1 MISNLFLQPEITS
14 TAVWQKLSDLA
25 AKLQVT
31 PIKMLFEQDPKRTQN
46 FSLLFENIFF
56 DYSKNQVTAE
66 IMDTLNQL
74 ALTRHLPQA
83 IQALFAGEIFN
94 TTEQRPSLH
103 MTLRQTKAP
112 ATVMAER
119 DKMAHIVEKL
129 NEGLWLGSTGKRIT
143 DIVNIGIGGSDLGPV
158 FTTQALEAY
167 KISKLN
173 IHFISNIDPFPLEQ
187 LFLKLNPETTL
198 FIISSKTWSTL
209 ETLKNALAA
218 MHWLTNHLES
228 IAPLGPSGLGQ
239 HLIGVTTAVNKAIE
253 FGIPEHHVLQFW
265 DWVGGRYSIWS
276 AIGLPLA
283 ISLGMS
289 QFEEFLAGASEM
301 DAHFQNAPLEKNLP
315 VLLALIGI
323 WNMNFLGAD
332 AHAILPYDYHLR
344 YLPDYIQQLDME
356 SNGKSVQQNGTAV
369 SVATGPII
377 WGQMGTNGQH
387 AFYQLLHQ
395 GTHFVPIDFIVTAN
409 HSTRLPEHHDDLI
422 ANCFAQA
429 QALMSGTV
437 DQATQQITPQEIM
450 PGNRPSNLLMLHTLN
465 PKTLGAL
472 IAMYEHKV
480 FVQGFIW
487 NINSFD
493 QPGVEL
499 GKKLARDIS
508 EKLQG
513 ITNSKIASHP
523 STDYLLK
530 QLSSFRRK

>member
-1 MISNLFLQPEITS
+1 MISNLFSQPEITS
-14 TAVWQKLSDLA
+14 TAAWQRLSELA
-25 AKLQVT
+25 GKLQIT
-31 PIKMLFEQDPKRTQN
+31 PMKMLFEQDAKRTQN

-66 IMDTLNQL
+66 IMEALTQL
-74 ALTRHLPQA
+74 ALSRHVPQA

-103 MTLRQTKAP
+103 MTLRQVNAP
-112 ATVMAER
+112 LAVMAER
-119 DKMAHIVEKL
+119 HKMAHIVEKL
-129 NEGLWLGSTGKRIT
+129 NEGLWLGCTGKPMT

-167 KISKLN
+167 KISNLN
-173 IHFISNIDPFPLEQ
+173 IHFISNIDPFPLEK
-187 LFLKLNPETTL
+187 LFAELNPETTL

-209 ETLKNALAA
+209 ETLKNASAA
-218 MHWLTNHLES
+218 MRWLTKHLE
-228 IAPLGPSGLGQ
+228 GPSGLDQ
-239 HLIGVTTAVNKAIE
+239 HLIGITTAVNKAVD
-253 FGIPEHHVLQFW
+253 FGIPEDHVLQFW

-301 DAHFQNAPLEKNLP
+301 DAHFQNAPLEKNGP
-315 VLLALIGI
+315 VLLALMGI

-344 YLPDYIQQLDME
+344 HLPDYIQQLDME

-369 SVATGPII
+369 SMATGPII

-409 HSTRLPEHHDDLI
+409 RPTTLAEHHDDLI

-429 QALMSGTV
+429 QALMTGTG
-437 DQATQQITPQEIM
+437 DQGAQRIAPQEIM

-465 PKTLGAL
+465 PKALGAL

-480 FVQGFIW
+480 FVQGLIW

-499 GKKLARDIS
+499 GKIIARDIS

-513 ITNSKIASHP
+513 VANSKVPTHP

-530 QLSSFRRK
+530 QLSIFRRK

>member
-1 MISNLFLQPEITS
+1 MISNLFLQPEVTS
-14 TAVWQKLSDLA
+14 TAIWQKLSGLA

-31 PIKMLFEQDPKRTQN
+31 PIKVLFEQDPKRSPH

-56 DYSKNQVTAE
+56 DYSKNQVTTE
-66 IMDTLNQL
+66 IMDALNQL
-74 ALTRHLPQA
+74 AVTRHLPEA
-83 IQALFAGEIFN
+83 IQGLFAGEIFN
-94 TTEQRPSLH
+94 TTEQRPTLH
-103 MTLRQTKAP
+103 MALRESNPPSQI
-112 ATVMAER
+112 MAQRE
-119 DKMAHIVEKL
+119 KMAHIVDKL
-129 NEGLWLGSTGKRIT
+129 NAGLWLGSTGKPIT

-158 FTTQALEAY
+158 FTTHALEAY
-167 KISKLN
+167 KTSTLN

-209 ETLKNALAA
+209 ETLKNASASVR
-218 MHWLTNHLES
+218 WLTQHLGLS
-228 IAPLGPSGLGQ
+228 GPAEVGQ
-239 HLIGVTTAVNKAIE
+239 HLIGVTTAVDKAME
-253 FGIPEHHVLQFW
+253 FGVLQEHILQFW

-283 ISLGMS
+283 ISIGMS
-289 QFEEFLAGASEM
+289 QFEAFLKGASEM
-301 DAHFQNAPLEKNLP
+301 DAHFKNAPLEKNGP

-332 AHAILPYDYHLR
+332 SHAILPYDYHLR

-356 SNGKSVQQNGTAV
+356 SNGKSVEQNGTAV
-369 SVATGPII
+369 STATGPII

-409 HSTRLPEHHDDLI
+409 RPTNLAEHYDDLMV
-422 ANCFAQA
+422 NCFAQA
-429 QALMSGTV
+429 QALMMGSLEG
-437 DQATQQITPQEIM
+437 ASKTPQDIM

-480 FVQGFIW
+480 FVQGYLW

-499 GKKLARDIS
+499 GKKLAVDIS
-508 EKLQG
+508 EKLKG
-513 ITNSKIASHP
+513 EASKSPTHP
-523 STDYLLK
+523 STEYLLK
-530 QLSSFRRK
+530 QLSTFRRK